1 MSGHK
6 DKDFDDVSSLVSQ
19 LHLGGVRYREF
30 GKPRTSALP
39 PVADELPVVTPA
51 ATPTTVAAPAMGMA
65 PAVEPAR
72 PAPVAVAAEPPPRLR
87 PTAPPSPIAFTFER
101 LRRQAIATAVRAPFI
116 ALQLPERHAVAADRL
131 RSSLHQRT
139 LTTVFAELE
148 GHARARAAA

>member
-39 PVADELPVVTPA
+39 PVADELPVVTPVPA
-51 ATPTTVAAPAMGMA
+51 VAA

-72 PAPVAVAAEPPPRLR
+72 PAPGAIAAEPPPRLR

-116 ALQLPERHAVAADRL
+116 TLQLPERHAVAADRL